1 MIGPR
6 FALLATCLALAACRP
21 AGLSALDR
29 SSVTGVLLDEGRP
42 VAGAQIRVTNSR
54 LPSRSTLTSTDQR
67 GRFSLSA
74 GDAVSATPG
83 ADVLRIEANGED
95 YHAVGLVP
103 AGSAALTCQIDAS
116 GTYAPNR
123 QERFWSGND
132 IEWKPGQPVKALNC
146 R

>member
-1 MIGPR
+1 M
-6 FALLATCLALAACRP
+6 
-21 AGLSALDR
+21 
-29 SSVTGVLLDEGRP
+29 
-42 VAGAQIRVTNSR
+42 
-54 LPSRSTLTSTDQR
+54 
-67 GRFSLSA
+67 
-74 GDAVSATPG
+74 SATPG
-83 ADVLRIEANGED
+83 ADVLRIEASGED